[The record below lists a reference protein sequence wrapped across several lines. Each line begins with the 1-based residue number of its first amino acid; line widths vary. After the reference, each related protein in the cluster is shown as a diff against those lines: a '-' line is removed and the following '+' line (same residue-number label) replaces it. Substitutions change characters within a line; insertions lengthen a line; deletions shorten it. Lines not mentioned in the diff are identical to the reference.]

1 MTATITAQ
9 DALKARVEDQ
19 PALKHRDRA
28 VLRFLAS
35 RASDGETA
43 RAAIREIASNTQMD
57 PKTVR
62 RSVAWLAENH
72 VVIVVNRRLTDGTAL
87 PNEYIITPDELDR
100 LTEWAVITSDIP
112 IPTS

>member
-1 MTATITAQ
+1 MTPTMTAQ
-9 DALKARVEDQ
+9 DALKARVEGQ

-35 RASDGETA
+35 RAGDGETA
-43 RAAIREIASNTQMD
+43 RAGIREIAAGIDMD

-72 VVIVVNRRLTDGTAL
+72 VVIIVNRKLTDGTAL
-87 PNEYIITPDELDR
+87 PNEYTIIPDELDR
-100 LTEWAVITSDIP
+100 LTEWEVITSDIP
-112 IPTS
+112 IPNA